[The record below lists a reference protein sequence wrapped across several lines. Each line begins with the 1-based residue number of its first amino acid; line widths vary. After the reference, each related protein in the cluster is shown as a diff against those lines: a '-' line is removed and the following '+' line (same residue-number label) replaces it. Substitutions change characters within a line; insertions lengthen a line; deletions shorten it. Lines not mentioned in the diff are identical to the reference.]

1 MSCPDLIIFSLYF
14 IGNKM
19 VAIAILKPPLA
30 KLAQSAIIETQTF
43 TEADYGCKNKNFI
56 KSGL

>member
-1 MSCPDLIIFSLYF
+1 MSCPDLFIFSLYF

-30 KLAQSAIIETQTF
+30 KLAQSAIIGNT
-43 TEADYGCKNKNFI
+43 NFH
-56 KSGL
+56 GGRLWV